1 MKEIV
6 ILPAD
11 TYTVVNKTVIK
22 DLDRKLI
29 TMLYQPIIGY
39 SATSLYFPLVDDLDK
54 RELMSEDLTH
64 HHLMST
70 MQLKLD
76 DIVIARKKLE
86 AVGLLKTYYKKD
98 HVNHYV
104 YLLYSPMSA
113 SDFLNHPVLNIVLY
127 NNLGKKEYDR
137 IVEFFKVPKI
147 STKDYEDITASFS
160 DVFKS
165 VSGNV
170 LIENENIRKENTN
183 KIDLNSKI
191 DFNLLISSIPTNM
204 VSPRCFNDETKDLIN
219 SLAFT
224 YDIDD
229 INMQGLVRNSI
240 NERGLIDKIELR
252 KNCRNFYQ
260 FENDGKLPT
269 FVYSKQPDY
278 LKTPAG
284 DNSKWAKMVYT
295 FESVHPYDFLRSKY
309 KTGEPSLRDL
319 KLIESLLVDQKM
331 TPGVVNVLIAYVL
344 KINNQKL
351 SKNYIDTIA
360 GQWKRLNIETVE
372 EAMRISEK
380 EHKKLKKQFENKNT
394 SKTPTVITKNKK
406 QEELPDWFNKD
417 LKNEEM
423 TEDDMKELDNILNSI
438 DQSISNI
445 PSK

>member
-1 MKEIV
+1 MKDII

-11 TYTVVNKTVIK
+11 TYTVVNKTIIK

-39 SATSLYFPLVDDLDK
+39 SATSLYFTLVDDLDK

-86 AVGLLKTYYKKD
+86 AVGLLRTYYKKD
-98 HVNHYV
+98 HVNNYV

-113 SDFLNHPVLNIVLY
+113 SEFLNHPVLNIVLY

-137 IVEFFKVPKI
+137 IVDFFKVPKI
-147 STKDYEDITASFS
+147 VLKDYEDISSNFS
-160 DVFKS
+160 SVFTS
-165 VSGNV
+165 VSGNI
-170 LIENENIRKENTN
+170 LIENENIQKENTN
-183 KIDLNSKI
+183 KISLDSKI
-191 DFNLLISSIPTNM
+191 DFNMLIASIPTNM
-204 VSPRCFNDETKDLIN
+204 VSPRCFNDETKELIN
-219 SLAFT
+219 ALAYT
-224 YDIDD
+224 YDIDNM
-229 INMQGLVRNSI
+229 NMQGLVRNSI
-240 NERGLIDKIELR
+240 NEKGLIDKNELR
-252 KNCRNFYQ
+252 KNARNFYQ

-269 FVYSKQPDY
+269 FIYTKQPDY
-278 LKTPAG
+278 LKTPLG
-284 DNSKWAKMVYT
+284 DTSKWAKMVYT
-295 FESVHPYDFLRSKY
+295 FETVNPYDFLRSKY

-319 KLIESLLVDQKM
+319 KIIESLLVDQKM
-331 TPGVVNVLIAYVL
+331 TPGVVNDLIAYVL

-380 EHKKLKKQFENKNT
+380 EHKKLKKQFENKTN
-394 SKTPTVITKNKK
+394 KQQITYQAKPKK
-406 QEELPDWFNKD
+406 EELPDWFNKE

-423 TEDDMKELDNILNSI
+423 TEDDMKELDDILNSI
-438 DQSISNI
+438 DKSVSNI
-445 PSK
+445 QSK